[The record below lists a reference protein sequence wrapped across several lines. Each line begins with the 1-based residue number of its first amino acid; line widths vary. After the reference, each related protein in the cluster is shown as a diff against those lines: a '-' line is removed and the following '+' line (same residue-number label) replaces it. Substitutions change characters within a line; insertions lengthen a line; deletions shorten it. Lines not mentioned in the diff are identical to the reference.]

1 MTSSP
6 HSPTPPKNL
15 AELVQDEPVIPFAQ
29 AFPSATLLKVGV
41 LAALLAALQ
50 YRFVEPMVAAW
61 RSDPNWSHGFIIPLF
76 SLYLLFSRR
85 DELKRVKRHVCLAG
99 LALVILGLVGEFSSL
114 YVLKN
119 FWGSQ
124 LSMLLVL
131 FGLVLYLAGPSV
143 IRITWLPI
151 VYLVFAIPLPEMLYN
166 RIALPMQNL
175 AAQGS
180 MLMLRAAG
188 VNITSDASALHLIS
202 RSGLPQE
209 LTVAEACSGMHL
221 LMAFMALGVAMA
233 YLDNKPLWQRLIL
246 VCAGVPI
253 AIFCNVLRVA
263 ITAWM
268 FYIDKAEMGTG
279 FMHAFTGIV
288 MLIPALVM
296 LWLLARILKMM
307 IIEVDEEP
315 QSEATQAK
323 G

>member
-1 MTSSP
+1 
-6 HSPTPPKNL
+6 
-15 AELVQDEPVIPFAQ
+15 
-29 AFPSATLLKVGV
+29 
-41 LAALLAALQ
+41 
-50 YRFVEPMVAAW
+50 
-61 RSDPNWSHGFIIPLF
+61 
-76 SLYLLFSRR
+76 
-85 DELKRVKRHVCLAG
+85 
-99 LALVILGLVGEFSSL
+99 VILGLVGEFSSL